1 LQSSK
6 MQISKPI
13 SPQINLDGDKLQKGL
28 AKLVLVVVELL
39 RQILERQAQRRIQS
53 GSLTSEEVERL
64 GMAFMQIKQKVGQ
77 ISDEFGLKP
86 DELDGTL
93 KGMLKTTDSQLAKT
107 SLVDLIDSL
116 LVKGV
121 VIGGSVTVSVA
132 DIDLITLDLLATLS
146 AIPGGTKSRKVRKK
160 KNG

>member
-1 LQSSK
+1 MQGSK
-6 MQISKPI
+6 MQINEPTP
-13 SPQINLDGDKLQKGL
+13 PQINLDGDKLQKGL

-39 RQILERQAQRRIQS
+39 RQILERQAQRRVQS
-53 GSLTSEEVERL
+53 GSLTVEEVERL

-77 ISDEFGLKP
+77 ISDDFGLKP

-93 KGMLKTTDSQLAKT
+93 KGMLKTADPQLAKT
-107 SLVDLIDSL
+107 SLVDLLDSL
-116 LVKGV
+116 LTKGV

-146 AIPGGTKSRKVRKK
+146 AIPGTSHGTTRKK

>member
-1 LQSSK
+1 
-6 MQISKPI
+6 MQINEPT
-13 SPQINLDGDKLQKGL
+13 PTQINLDGDKLQKGL

-53 GSLTSEEVERL
+53 GSLTVEEVERL
-64 GMAFMQIKQKVGQ
+64 GMAFMQIKQKVGH

-93 KGMLKTTDSQLAKT
+93 RGMLKTADPQLAKT

-116 LVKGV
+116 LTKGV
-121 VIGGSVTVSVA
+121 VIGGSVNVSVA

-146 AIPGGTKSRKVRKK
+146 ASPGTSHGTTRKK

>member
-1 LQSSK
+1 MQRSKLQIKEPLST
-6 MQISKPI
+6 
-13 SPQINLDGDKLQKGL
+13 QINLEGDKLQKGL
-28 AKLVLVVVELL
+28 AKLVLVIVELL

-64 GMAFMQIKQKVGQ
+64 GIAFMQIKQKVGQ

-107 SLVDLIDSL
+107 SLVDLLDSL

-121 VIGGSVTVSVA
+121 FIGGSVNVSVA

-146 AIPGGTKSRKVRKK
+146 TIPSGTSHKNRKK

>member
-1 LQSSK
+1 
-6 MQISKPI
+6 MQIKEPI
-13 SPQINLDGDKLQKGL
+13 PTQINLDNDKLQKGL

-77 ISDEFGLKP
+77 ISDQFGLKQ

-107 SLVDLIDSL
+107 SLVDVLDSL
-116 LVKGV
+116 LTKGV
-121 VIGGSVTVSVA
+121 VLGGSVTVSVA

-146 AIPGGTKSRKVRKK
+146 AVHGTRRTRKK

>member
-1 LQSSK
+1 MRIK
-6 MQISKPI
+6 EPT
-13 SPQINLDGDKLQKGL
+13 PTQINLDNDKLQKGL

-53 GSLTSEEVERL
+53 GSLTPEEIERL

-77 ISDEFGLKP
+77 ISDQFGLKQ

-93 KGMLKTTDSQLAKT
+93 KGMLKTTDSQLART
-107 SLVDLIDSL
+107 SLVDVLDSL
-116 LVKGV
+116 LTKGV
-121 VIGGSVTVSVA
+121 VLGGSVTVSVA

-146 AIPGGTKSRKVRKK
+146 AVHDTRRTRKK

>member
-1 LQSSK
+1 
-6 MQISKPI
+6 MQIKPI
-13 SPQINLDGDKLQKGL
+13 PTQINLDNDKLQKGL

-77 ISDEFGLKP
+77 ISDQFGLKQ

-93 KGMLKTTDSQLAKT
+93 KGILKTTDSQLART
-107 SLVDLIDSL
+107 SLVDVLDSL
-116 LVKGV
+116 LAKGV
-121 VIGGSVTVSVA
+121 VLGGSVTVSVA

-146 AIPGGTKSRKVRKK
+146 AVHGTRKTRRK

>member
-1 LQSSK
+1 
-6 MQISKPI
+6 MQISEPA
-13 SPQINLDGDKLQKGL
+13 PEQINLDSDKLQKGL

-53 GSLTSEEVERL
+53 RSLTSEEVERL
-64 GMAFMQIKQKVGQ
+64 GMAFMQIKQKVAQ
-77 ISDEFGLKP
+77 ISDQFGLKP

-93 KGMLKTTDSQLAKT
+93 KGMLKTTDSQIAKT
-107 SLVDLIDSL
+107 SLVDVLDSL

-121 VIGGSVTVSVA
+121 VLGGSVTVSVA

-146 AIPGGTKSRKVRKK
+146 AIPGTRKTRKK

>member
-1 LQSSK
+1 
-6 MQISKPI
+6 MQIKEPI
-13 SPQINLDGDKLQKGL
+13 PPQINLDNDRLQKGL
-28 AKLVLVVVELL
+28 AKLVLVIVELL

-64 GMAFMQIKQKVGQ
+64 GLAFMQIKQKVGQ
-77 ISDEFGLKP
+77 ISDQFGLKQ

-93 KGMLKTTDSQLAKT
+93 KGMLKTTDPQLAKT
-107 SLVDLIDSL
+107 SLVDVLDSL

-121 VIGGSVTVSVA
+121 VLGGSVTVSVA

-146 AIPGGTKSRKVRKK
+146 AVNGTRKTRKK

>member
-1 LQSSK
+1 MQRSK
-6 MQISKPI
+6 MQISEPA
-13 SPQINLDGDKLQKGL
+13 PEQINLDSDKLQKGL

-64 GMAFMQIKQKVGQ
+64 GMAFMQIKQKVAQ
-77 ISDEFGLKP
+77 ISDQFGLKP

-93 KGMLKTTDSQLAKT
+93 KGMLKTTDSQIAKT
-107 SLVDLIDSL
+107 SLVDVLDSL

-121 VIGGSVTVSVA
+121 VLGGSVTVSVA

-146 AIPGGTKSRKVRKK
+146 AIPGTRKTRKK

>member
-1 LQSSK
+1 
-6 MQISKPI
+6 MQISEPAP
-13 SPQINLDGDKLQKGL
+13 PQINLDGDKLQKGL

-53 GSLTSEEVERL
+53 GSLTTEEVERL

-77 ISDEFGLKP
+77 ISDQFGLKQ

-93 KGMLKTTDSQLAKT
+93 KGMLKTTDSQLART
-107 SLVDLIDSL
+107 SLVDVLDSL
-116 LVKGV
+116 LTKGV
-121 VIGGSVTVSVA
+121 VLGGSVTVSVA

-146 AIPGGTKSRKVRKK
+146 AVHDTRRTRKK

>member
-1 LQSSK
+1 
-6 MQISKPI
+6 MQITEPI
-13 SPQINLDGDKLQKGL
+13 PQINLDNDKLQKGL
-28 AKLVLVVVELL
+28 AKLVLVIVELL

-64 GMAFMQIKQKVGQ
+64 GMAFMQIKQKVAQ
-77 ISDEFGLKP
+77 ITDQFGLKP

-93 KGMLKTTDSQLAKT
+93 KGILKTTDSQLART
-107 SLVDLIDSL
+107 SLVDVLDSL
-116 LVKGV
+116 LVKGIV
-121 VIGGSVTVSVA
+121 LGGSVTVSVA

-146 AIPGGTKSRKVRKK
+146 AVPGTRKTRKK